1 MLFSRYVATLA
12 CFSVLAAPAWAQWFT
27 NITASP
33 SGNSCVISWN
43 SAAATEGRVKY
54 GTTTS
59 YGTATPLD
67 TSYTVSHSAT
77 LSGLSSGTIYH
88 FAVVGKDTTSLWLTS
103 KDQTC
108 TTAGQ
113 LTSNPLSQAFGS
125 VTVGMQQSASETVT
139 NNSAGSVTI
148 SQATISG
155 TGFILNGIGPPLTLA
170 AGQSTSFTVIFAPQ
184 AAGSAS
190 GNVTLTSDAGNPTLT
205 IPLTG
210 TGVTAGQLTSN
221 PASEAFG
228 NVTVGSQQSASV
240 TLTNS
245 GGSSVTISQATISGT
260 GFSLSGITTPVT
272 LAAGQSTTLTV
283 TFAPQA
289 GGAAS
294 GNVTLSS
301 DASNPTLAIA
311 LSGTGAT
318 TTSHSVSLN
327 WGASTTP
334 SVTYNLYR
342 SVSSGTGYALVASAL
357 TSLTYTDTTVVSG
370 TTYYYVVTAFD
381 GTTESAYSN
390 QATATIP

>member
-1 MLFSRYVATLA
+1 
-12 CFSVLAAPAWAQWFT
+12 
-27 NITASP
+27 
-33 SGNSCVISWN
+33 
-43 SAAATEGRVKY
+43 
-54 GTTTS
+54 
-59 YGTATPLD
+59 
-67 TSYTVSHSAT
+67 
-77 LSGLSSGTIYH
+77 
-88 FAVVGKDTTSLWLTS
+88 
-103 KDQTC
+103 
-108 TTAGQ
+108 
-113 LTSNPLSQAFGS
+113 
-125 VTVGMQQSASETVT
+125 MQQSASETVT
-139 NNSAGSVTI
+139 NNSAASVTI
-148 SQATISG
+148 SQAAVSG
-155 TGFILNGIGPPLTLA
+155 TAFSLNGIATPLTLA

-190 GNVTLTSDAGNPTLT
+190 GNLTITSDPGNPTLA

-228 NVTVGSQQSASV
+228 SVTVGSRQSASATV
-240 TLTNS
+240 TTS
-245 GGSSVTISQATISGT
+245 GGASVTISQATLSGT

-272 LAAGQSTTLTV
+272 LAAGQSTSLTV

-289 GGAAS
+289 AGAAS

-318 TTSHSVSLN
+318 TTSHSVSLS

-342 SVSSGTGYALVASAL
+342 SVSSGAGYALVASAL
-357 TSLTYTDTTVVSG
+357 TALTYTDTTVVSG

-381 GTTESAYSN
+381 GTNESAYSN
-390 QATATIP
+390 QATAAIP